1 MMANAFEGKKRANHR
16 LLVRAAGTMI
26 LASFTVIAWPN
37 IRLFAQAI
45 TTEHSS
51 LNSYPAP
58 EWQTAAGG
66 KMEFDVASIRPAEP
80 GSFFPSNIN
89 MAIDDTVLPPGG
101 RLSADFPL
109 RVYIEFAYKIMPA
122 PEQEHAMLAHLPKWV
137 SEDKFVIQAKATGNP
152 TKDQMRLMMQSLLA
166 DRFKLAAHFE
176 MREAPALA
184 LVLLRP
190 RQPGPRLRPHAEGL
204 ACDAKWIA
212 PPDRSAPTVP
222 PGGFL
227 PECGYTQAID
237 GPSHTVVLGS
247 RNTTIEQIADYL
259 ASLGSFGRPLV
270 DQTGL
275 SGRFDFSL
283 SWQLEHSS
291 PSNPGS
297 DSQPDPMGP
306 ALLEAMKEQ
315 LGLKLK
321 PVTAPVQVL
330 VIDHVEQPSPN

>member
-1 MMANAFEGKKRANHR
+1 MANAFEGKRRAKLR
-16 LLVRAAGTMI
+16 LLLRAAGPMI
-26 LASFTVIAWPN
+26 LASMTVIARPN
-37 IRLFAQAI
+37 VRLFAQPI
-45 TTEHSS
+45 TNEPSS
-51 LNSYPAP
+51 LKSSPVP

-66 KMEFDVASIRPAEP
+66 KMEFDVASIRPAQP
-80 GSFFPSNIN
+80 GSFFPPNIN
-89 MAIDDTVLPPGG
+89 MDVDDTDLPPGG
-101 RLSADFPL
+101 RLRADFPL
-109 RVYIEFAYKIMPA
+109 RVYLEFAYKIMPA
-122 PEQEHAMLAHLPKWV
+122 PEQEQAMLSHLPNWV
-137 SEDKFVIQAKATGNP
+137 SEDKFVIQAKATSNP

-190 RQPGPRLRPHAEGL
+190 KQPGPRLRSHAEGL

-222 PGGFL
+222 PGEFV
-227 PECGYTQAID
+227 PECGYTQVID
-237 GPSHTVVLGS
+237 GPNHTVVPGS

-283 SWQLEHSS
+283 SWQLEYSS

-297 DSQPDPMGP
+297 DRRPDPWELP
-306 ALLEAMKEQ
+306 FS
-315 LGLKLK
+315 K
-321 PVTAPVQVL
+321 P
-330 VIDHVEQPSPN
+330 